1 MADNRKPNKHGSPS
15 DRDQA
20 VWPLPPG
27 IEAPLSIMQQGLS
40 PSYFAAL
47 EATPPSFD
55 DNDWKDSPGFPRVLF
70 LDFDPKPTKKM
81 ILFLDFD
88 GVLHPDAAFLINGR
102 PTLKAEGQLFMWAPL
117 LIKVLDDFPDVRIVL
132 STSWARELSYTRA
145 CLWLPV
151 ELRQRVIGAT
161 WHSGMSFKRDGFH
174 SLSTWYDE
182 ASRYQ
187 QIKRY
192 AGRAGLTDWVA
203 VDDQPEGWNEV
214 DRDKLVHTNGD
225 AGLSDPA
232 ALALLAERL
241 AKM

>member
-1 MADNRKPNKHGSPS
+1 MSA
-15 DRDQA
+15 
-20 VWPLPPG
+20 
-27 IEAPLSIMQQGLS
+27 
-40 PSYFAAL
+40 
-47 EATPPSFD
+47 
-55 DNDWKDSPGFPRVLF
+55 
-70 LDFDPKPTKKM
+70 KKL

-102 PTLKAEGQLFMWAPL
+102 PTLKAEGRLFMWAPL
-117 LIKVLDDFPDVRIVL
+117 LIKALDDFPDVRIVL

-151 ELRQRVIGAT
+151 ELRRRVIGAT
-161 WHSGMSFKRDGFH
+161 WHSGMSFKRDGFR
-174 SLSTWYDE
+174 SLSTWWDE
-182 ASRYQ
+182 ANRYQ

-203 VDDQPEGWNEV
+203 IDDQPDGWEKE

-225 AGLSDPA
+225 TGLSDPA
-232 ALALLAERL
+232 SLALLAERL